1 MGQLRRDECQ
11 RLDSRI
17 GAVQPVPAMSDRAL
31 GGIAEGLQFRHTTL
45 APGAWPEGHLTW
57 NALAIHR
64 NGTKECVTLPGGR
77 RRVSASP
84 GLLDLAPAKLP
95 FTVSWDQPFEVV
107 SLIFSPGFV
116 SELIGPS
123 GRPLELHE
131 EYSFEDPLLAHLLLG
146 LDSEMDAGNPSG
158 PLFVETLGAAAVA
171 QLVRTHAGAQPRMV
185 RTTGGLSANRS
196 RKLLEYIDANLD
208 RQLSL
213 RELAGMVDMNVF
225 HLLRMFKASFGLPP
239 HRYVLERRIGRAKDL
254 LRDSELPI
262 SEVAFRC
269 GYAEQSSFARAFQ
282 RMTGVCPRSY
292 RRSAER

>member
-1 MGQLRRDECQ
+1 MGQLGREGCQ

-17 GAVQPVPAMSDRAL
+17 GAVQPVPAVSDRAL
-31 GGIAEGLQFRHTTL
+31 RGTPEGLDFRHLTL

-57 NALAIHR
+57 HALAVHR
-64 NGTKECVTLPGGR
+64 NGTRECVTLPGGR

-84 GLLDLAPAKLP
+84 GLLDFAPANLP
-95 FTVSWDQPFEVV
+95 FTVSWDEPFEVV
-107 SLIFSPGFV
+107 SLLFSPGFI
-116 SELIGPS
+116 SEFIWPS
-123 GRPLELHE
+123 GRSLELRE

-158 PLFVETLGAAAVA
+158 PLFVETLGAAAVV
-171 QLVRTHAGAQPRMV
+171 QLVRTHAGAQPMA
-185 RTTGGLSANRS
+185 RTKGGLSPNRS
-196 RKLLEYIDANLD
+196 RKLLEYIDANLH

-225 HLLRMFKASFGLPP
+225 HLLRMFKVSFGLPP

-254 LRDSELPI
+254 LRDRELPI

-282 RMTGVCPRSY
+282 RMTGICPRSY
-292 RRSAER
+292 RRSVER